1 MILQVAKRIA
11 NIRFDNKYN
20 NDYDNDYRMESDL
33 WQAAINIPKRE
44 RKTDAGTGGAGI
56 MILDS

>member
-1 MILQVAKRIA
+1 MQQLMQFCII
-11 NIRFDNKYN
+11 NKYN
-20 NDYDNDYRMESDL
+20 IDYDNDYRMESDL
-33 WQAAINIPKRE
+33 WQAAINIPKGE